1 MNSKPYIDI
10 LLELGYHIIED
21 DDFETT
27 YDSENPDEE
36 DVYVVFSPIFGH
48 PTKNACVKLDL
59 EAEGSRAVRN
69 YFKDE
74 DYTKL
79 ELTRLEANY
88 SNGEGWEDCD
98 DRNNLVFFRVSTR
111 LDDSGIQDI
120 ERVTPDL
127 FRTILKIKESR
138 EAELEHSH
146 KIIQRYLDAYY
157 NIIVPIVN
165 PAAKMKNL
173 EFESSIVANGFIS
186 SNTANRNI
194 EIGYF
199 GRDYTLKFVIGIDY
213 VTGKLYSYFQDSSSL
228 VMDDF
233 ELTVTT
239 KGKML
244 ELLKEHGI

>member
-36 DVYVVFSPIFGH
+36 DVYVVFSPTFGH
-48 PTKNACVKLDL
+48 PSKDACVKLDL
-59 EAEGSRAVRN
+59 AAEGSIAVRN

-79 ELTRLEANY
+79 ELTRLDAY
-88 SNGEGWEDCD
+88 YFNGEGWEDCD

-111 LDDSGIQDI
+111 LNDSGIQDI
-120 ERVTPDL
+120 KRVTPDL

-146 KIIQRYLDAYY
+146 KILQRYLDAYY

-165 PAAKMKNL
+165 PAAKMKHLWLN
-173 EFESSIVANGFIS
+173 STIVTSGFNAPETI
-186 SNTANRNI
+186 NRNI
-194 EIGYF
+194 ELEYF
-199 GRDYTLKFVIGIDY
+199 DNEYTLKFVIGIDY
-213 VTGKLYSYFQDSSSL
+213 VTGKLYFYFTDSSNS

>member
-10 LLELGYHIIED
+10 LLELGYSIIED

-79 ELTRLEANY
+79 ELTRLEAYYLNE
-88 SNGEGWEDCD
+88 EGCD

-111 LDDSGIQDI
+111 LDDSGMQDI
-120 ERVTPDL
+120 NRVTPDL

-138 EAELEHSH
+138 ESELEHSH
-146 KIIQRYLDAYY
+146 KILQRYLDAYY

-165 PAAKMKNL
+165 PATKMKNL
-173 EFESSIVANGFIS
+173 WHDSTLVTSGF
-186 SNTANRNI
+186 NAPDTANRNI
-194 EIGYF
+194 ELEYLDHEYKI
-199 GRDYTLKFVIGIDY
+199 KFIVGIDY
-213 VTGKLYSYFQDSSSL
+213 VTGKLYSYFPDSSSL

>member
-27 YDSENPDEE
+27 YDSENLDEE

-48 PTKNACVKLDL
+48 PTKNACVKLNL
-59 EAEGSRAVRN
+59 EAEGSRAVRS
-69 YFKDE
+69 YFKDK
-74 DYTKL
+74 DYAKL
-79 ELTRLEANY
+79 ELTRLEAYLNE
-88 SNGEGWEDCD
+88 EGCD

-111 LDDSGIQDI
+111 FDDSGIQDI
-120 ERVTPDL
+120 GKVTPDL

-146 KIIQRYLDAYY
+146 KILQRYLDAYY

-165 PAAKMKNL
+165 PAAKMKHL
-173 EFESSIVANGFIS
+173 WYDSTLVTSGF
-186 SNTANRNI
+186 NAHDTVNRNI
-194 EIGYF
+194 ELEYLDHEY
-199 GRDYTLKFVIGIDY
+199 RVKFIVGIDY
-213 VTGKLYSYFQDSSSL
+213 LTGKLYFYFTDFSNS

>member
-27 YDSENPDEE
+27 YDSENPEEE
-36 DVYVVFSPIFGH
+36 DVYVVFSPTFGH
-48 PTKNACVKLDL
+48 PTKDACVKLDL

-79 ELTRLEANY
+79 ELTRLEAY
-88 SNGEGWEDCD
+88 YFNGENWEDCD

-146 KIIQRYLDAYY
+146 KILQRYLDAYY

-173 EFESSIVANGFIS
+173 EFESSIVSNGFIS
-186 SNTANRNI
+186 SNTDNRNI
-194 EIGYF
+194 ELIYF
-199 GRDYTLKFVIGIDY
+199 TQSYDAKFVIGIDY
-213 VTGKLYSYFQDSSSL
+213 VTGKLYSYFPDSSNL

>member
-1 MNSKPYIDI
+1 MNSKPYINI
-10 LLELGYHIIED
+10 LLELGYYIIED
-21 DDFETT
+21 DDFEST
-27 YDSENPDEE
+27 YDPEDPEEE
-36 DVYVVFSPIFGH
+36 DVYVVFSPTFGH
-48 PTKNACVKLDL
+48 PTKDARVKLDL

-79 ELTRLEANY
+79 ELTRLRAYYFSGEA
-88 SNGEGWEDCD
+88 WEDYD
-98 DRNNLVFFRVSTR
+98 EKNDLVFFRVSTR

-146 KIIQRYLDAYY
+146 KILQRYLDAYY

-165 PAAKMKNL
+165 PATKMKHL
-173 EFESSIVANGFIS
+173 WHDSTLVTSGF
-186 SNTANRNI
+186 NAPDTANRNI
-194 EIGYF
+194 ELEYF
-199 GRDYTLKFVIGIDY
+199 GQDYTVEFVIGIDY
-213 VTGKLYSYFQDSSSL
+213 VTGKLYSYFPDSSSL

-233 ELTVTT
+233 EITVTT

>member
-10 LLELGYHIIED
+10 LLELGYHIED
-21 DDFETT
+21 DEFETT

-36 DVYVVFSPIFGH
+36 DVYVVFSPTFGH
-48 PTKNACVKLDL
+48 PNKYACVKLDL
-59 EAEGSRAVRN
+59 EAEGSTAVRN
-69 YFKDE
+69 YFKDK

-79 ELTRLEANY
+79 ELTRLEAY
-88 SNGEGWEDCD
+88 WFDGERWEDCD
-98 DRNNLVFFRVSTR
+98 GRNNLVFFRVSTR

-120 ERVTPDL
+120 KRVTPDL

-146 KIIQRYLDAYY
+146 KILQRYLDAYY

-165 PAAKMKNL
+165 PVAEMKHL
-173 EFESSIVANGFIS
+173 WYDSTLVTYGF
-186 SNTANRNI
+186 NATYTANRNI
-194 EIGYF
+194 ELEYF
-199 GRDYTLKFVIGIDY
+199 GQDYILKFVIGIDY
-213 VTGKLYSYFQDSSSL
+213 ITGKLYSYFPDSSNL

-233 ELTVTT
+233 DLTVTT